1 MHGSFV
7 IVFHIRL
14 PVLHRDVRIRRGRAP
29 HFYHLRVNQW
39 RGESEIRRGISRMF
53 VFDGSEQSEFTLAL
67 VASRDANERLHVF
80 YSERFAL
87 RRIVSRLSI
96 GFRAAVGL

>member
-1 MHGSFV
+1 
-7 IVFHIRL
+7 
-14 PVLHRDVRIRRGRAP
+14 
-29 HFYHLRVNQW
+29 
-39 RGESEIRRGISRMF
+39 MF

-80 YSERFAL
+80 YVERFAL

-96 GFRAAVGL
+96 GFRAAVGS

>member
-1 MHGSFV
+1 M
-7 IVFHIRL
+7 
-14 PVLHRDVRIRRGRAP
+14 
-29 HFYHLRVNQW
+29 NQW

-80 YSERFAL
+80 YVERFAL